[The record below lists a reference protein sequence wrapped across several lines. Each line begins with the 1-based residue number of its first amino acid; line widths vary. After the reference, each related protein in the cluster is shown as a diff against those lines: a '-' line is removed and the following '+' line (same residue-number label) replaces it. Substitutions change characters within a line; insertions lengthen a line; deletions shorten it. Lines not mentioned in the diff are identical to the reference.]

1 MNERPRGRIRRRSTS
16 SPTRVQRTLSR
27 VFTHSLDGKP
37 IPSIRGARGGGVEGR
52 RSLSG
57 TVKSLLRIPN
67 RTSNLPYH
75 FN

>member
-1 MNERPRGRIRRRSTS
+1 MNERPRGRIRRQSTS

-37 IPSIRGARGGGVEGR
+37 IPSIRGAMGGGVLGGR

-57 TVKSLLRIPN
+57 TGTQLSREESTAHP
-67 RTSNLPYH
+67 
-75 FN
+75 